1 MANPAR
7 FELCHESGLERDRVG
22 KRPKGICAIGTCV
35 SVLGTFAAAAAMTSF
50 N

>member
-22 KRPKGICAIGTCV
+22 KRPKGICAIV